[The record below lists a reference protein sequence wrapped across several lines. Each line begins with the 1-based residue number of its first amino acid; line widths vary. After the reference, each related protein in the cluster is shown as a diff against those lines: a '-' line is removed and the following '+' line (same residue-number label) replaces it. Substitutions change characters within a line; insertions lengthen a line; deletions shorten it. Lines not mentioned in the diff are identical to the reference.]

1 MAKTPDQIRA
11 EIQAARDQFA
21 DGLRGLSSE
30 IHPSII
36 KQRTVQHV
44 KDAAVDRV
52 AAAKGLVIDDAGVR
66 WDRIGTVVLA
76 VVGLL
81 VVRAILRGIV
91 RLVFG

>member
-11 EIQAARDQFA
+11 EIQAARDQLA

-30 IHPSII
+30 VHPSII

-52 AAAKGLVIDDAGVR
+52 NKAKGLVVDEAGIR
-66 WDRIGTVVLA
+66 WDHIGTAVLVIIGA
-76 VVGLL
+76 LL
-81 VVRAILRGIV
+81 VRGILRGIK
-91 RLVFG
+91 RLLFH